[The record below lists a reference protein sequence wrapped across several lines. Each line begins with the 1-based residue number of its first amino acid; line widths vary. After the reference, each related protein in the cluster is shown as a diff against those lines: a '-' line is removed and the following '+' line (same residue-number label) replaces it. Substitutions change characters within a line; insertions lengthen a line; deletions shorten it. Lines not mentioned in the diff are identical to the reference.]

1 MCAFPPLR
9 DKVVLNIMDG
19 LRGQY
24 DRGPV
29 PAPQFVWP
37 LERLY
42 VASDPVAMDSV
53 GFDVLLAKQIEA
65 GRLPADKAE
74 RGQEEALRAGRG
86 GEPGTGVHRDGPIET
101 RTVVLG

>member
-1 MCAFPPLR
+1 MR

-42 VASDPVAMDSV
+42 VASDPVALDSV
-53 GFDVLLAKQIEA
+53 GFEVLLAKQIEA
-65 GRLPADKAE
+65 GRLPAARADEIRKKHYGLAVAE
-74 RGQEEALRAGRG
+74 NLGLGIHKSR
-86 GEPGTGVHRDGPIET
+86 PIET
-101 RTVVLG
+101 RTIVLG